1 MDGWDVAILAGASYL
16 AVTIL
21 VRFMTAERNKLLAD
35 FQSQIEAAQARQ
47 REEKEREAKAKAARS
62 EAA

>member
-1 MDGWDVAILAGASYL
+1 MDGWDVALLAGASYV

-21 VRFMTAERNKLLAD
+21 VRFMLAERNKLLAD
-35 FQSQIEAAQARQ
+35 FQKQIEAEQARQ
-47 REEKEREAKAKAARS
+47 RAEKEAQARAARK

>member
-1 MDGWDVAILAGASYL
+1 MDGWDVALLAGASYV

-21 VRFMTAERNKLLAD
+21 VRFMLAERNKLLAD
-35 FQSQIEAAQARQ
+35 FQKQIEAEQARQ
-47 REEKEREAKAKAARS
+47 RAEKETQARAARK

>member
-1 MDGWDVAILAGASYL
+1 MDGWDVALLAGASYV

-21 VRFMTAERNKLLAD
+21 VRFMLAERNKLLAD
-35 FQSQIEAAQARQ
+35 FQKQIEAEQVRQRAEKEAQAR
-47 REEKEREAKAKAARS
+47 AARK

>member
-1 MDGWDVAILAGASYL
+1 MDGWDVALLAGASYV

-21 VRFMTAERNKLLAD
+21 VRFMLAERNKLLAD
-35 FQSQIEAAQARQ
+35 FQQQIEAEQVRQRAEKEAQAR
-47 REEKEREAKAKAARS
+47 AARK

>member
-1 MDGWDVAILAGASYL
+1 MDGWDVALLVGASYV

-21 VRFMTAERNKLLAD
+21 VRFMLAERNKLLAD
-35 FQSQIEAAQARQ
+35 FQKQIEAEQVRQRAEKEAQAR
-47 REEKEREAKAKAARS
+47 AARK

>member
-47 REEKEREAKAKAARS
+47 REEQEREAKARAARS